1 LQVSAYLAFALGS
14 ADAVDR
20 ATNGLAAAGHP
31 VIDPPQRSPDGCYRS
46 VVLDPGGTA
55 SSSPSRATPPDH
67 ETATPDGGARTD
79 RHRTPVAHGGSP
91 LRRSA

>member
-20 ATNGLAAAGHP
+20 ATSGLAAAGHP

-67 ETATPDGGARTD
+67 ETAPPMGRSDRPTPDTGRAR
-79 RHRTPVAHGGSP
+79 GSP